1 MNKDTSTIYLDYAAT
16 TPVDDAVIQAMN
28 DCMSFRGA
36 FGNPASNHHEF
47 GWQASDLVQQARE
60 QVAGL
65 IQARPAE
72 IIFTSGATESINL
85 ALKGAAFHPVNER
98 RHIIT
103 SAAEHKATLDTCAS
117 LERQGFRVTYLKPAA
132 SGLFSRAQIEQ
143 AMTDD
148 TFLVSLLH
156 VNNETGVIQDLS
168 DIDALCH
175 SRGILLHVDAS
186 QSVGKLCIDLSQ
198 ATIDF
203 MSFSAHKLY
212 GPKGVGALYVRKPSR
227 KHLTP
232 IMHGGGQQYG
242 LRSGTLPTQQI
253 VGLGKA
259 CEIAAARMAQDYE
272 HLTMLYSLLTER
284 IAGLEG
290 IALNGDQTAHFPGIR
305 NLSFFGQDG
314 EALLMKLKRLA
325 VSTGSAC
332 SSADRSPSHVLLAMG
347 ASRDQ
352 AHGSIRVSFGRNTCA
367 DDVTQAAD
375 ELCKAQQN

>member
-36 FGNPASNHHEF
+36 FGNPASNHHEY
-47 GWQASDLVQQARE
+47 GWQASDLVEQARE

-72 IIFTSGATESINL
+72 VVFTSGATESINL
-85 ALKGAAFHPVNER
+85 ALKGAALHPENKR

-117 LERQGFRVTYLKPAA
+117 LEHQGFRVTYLKPGA
-132 SGLFSRAQIEQ
+132 SGLLTRAQIEQ
-143 AMTDD
+143 AITDD

-156 VNNETGVIQDLS
+156 VNNETGVVQDLS
-168 DIDALCH
+168 GIDTLCH
-175 SRGILLHVDAS
+175 SRDILLHVDAS
-186 QSVGKLCIDLSQ
+186 QSVGKLRIDLSQ

-232 IMHGGGQQYG
+232 ILHGGGQQYG

-259 CEIAAARMAQDYE
+259 CEVAAARMPQDFE
-272 HLTMLYSLLTER
+272 HLTTLYNLLTER
-284 IAGLEG
+284 VAGLEG
-290 IALNGDQTAHFPGIR
+290 IRLNGDQMSHFPGIL
-305 NLSFFGQDG
+305 NLSFLGQDG

-347 ASRDQ
+347 TSRDQ
-352 AHGSIRVSFGRNTCA
+352 AHGSIRVSFGRHTCA
-367 DDVTQAAD
+367 DDVTRAAD
-375 ELCKAQQN
+375 ELCNALQN

>member
-1 MNKDTSTIYLDYAAT
+1 MSIAHSTIYLDYAAT

-36 FGNPASNHHEF
+36 FGNPASDHHEY
-47 GWQASDLVQQARE
+47 GWQANDLVQLARE

-85 ALKGAAFHPVNER
+85 ALKGAALHAGHKR

-117 LERQGFRVTYLKPAA
+117 LEQQGFRVTYLKPGAT
-132 SGLFSRAQIEQ
+132 GLLSRAQVEQ
-143 AMTDD
+143 AVTDD
-148 TFLVSLLH
+148 TLLVSLLH

-168 DIDALCH
+168 DIDTLCH

-186 QSVGKLCIDLSQ
+186 QSVGKLRIDLANTS
-198 ATIDF
+198 IDF

-212 GPKGVGALYVRKPSR
+212 GPKGIGALYVRKSSR

-232 IMHGGGQQYG
+232 ILHGGGQQYG

-259 CEIAAARMAQDYE
+259 CEIAVARMPQDFE
-272 HLTMLYSLLTER
+272 HLTTLYNLLIER
-284 IAGLEG
+284 VTGLEG
-290 IALNGDQTAHFPGIR
+290 IVLNGDQMSHFPGIL
-305 NLSFFGQDG
+305 NLSFIGQDG

-347 ASRDQ
+347 ASRAQ
-352 AHGSIRVSFGRNTCA
+352 AHSSIRVSFGRFTSA
-367 DDVTQAAD
+367 DAVTQAAD
-375 ELCKAQQN
+375 ELCKALQN